1 MSSDFWA
8 KKIGGIA
15 QPRQQAPQPG
25 PSPQQGAWWQDPQQ
39 MSPPPPGYQQQQ
51 QYGYP
56 QEMAPGYN
64 PALAAQMPG
73 QYAPGSRVTSDGRVV
88 DEQYIRQLRKTLNA
102 AEVLTPEQM
111 ELIAEWELEH
121 LDKYNSTCPQCG
133 SGNFAPAGTK
143 NAHGRLG
150 SDKCFDCGASSSTY
164 TNSPE
169 PARGGTGKG
178 KAAWLDIRQIDTGGA
193 GGSMYLKFH
202 GTPAAYV
209 PRGA

>member
-8 KKIGGIA
+8 RKIGGIA
-15 QPRQQAPQPG
+15 QPRQQLPPPG
-25 PSPQQGAWWQDPQQ
+25 PALGAPRGAWWQDEQPQQ
-39 MSPPPPGYQQQQ
+39 QYPPQQ

-73 QYAPGSRVTSDGRVV
+73 QYAPGTRVASDGRVV
-88 DEQYIRQLRKTLNA
+88 DDNYIRQLRKVQNA
-102 AEVLTPEQM
+102 AETLTPEQM
-111 ELIAEWELEH
+111 ELIAEWELENEA
-121 LDKYNSTCPQCG
+121 KYNSVCPQCG

-164 TNSPE
+164 TASPE
-169 PARGGTGKG
+169 PARGGGNG
-178 KAAWLDIRQIDTGGA
+178 KAAWRDVRQIDTGGGA
-193 GGSMYLKFH
+193 GPSMYLKFQH
-202 GTPAAYV
+202 TPAGYV
-209 PRGA
+209 PRP